1 MLVAYCSNFHL
12 KKEKRRDQSTLKKKK
27 EGSKGK
33 GKDQKEK
40 RRIKRKKEGSKG
52 VDAGGVPPQSPKG

>member
-1 MLVAYCSNFHL
+1 MFNAYCSNFHL
-12 KKEKRRDQSTLKKKK
+12 KKEKKRDQSALRKKK
-27 EGSKGK
+27 EGSKEK

-40 RRIKRKKEGSKG
+40 GRIKRKKEGSKG